1 MSNACRQHQ
10 VTHNAVVTDDLFEVA
25 RRAGQVQG
33 SSSTPSRRPQ
43 RQAQTLT
50 RWGLTKVEDRLQSHD
65 NSKACMYWLIH
76 NLGAT
81 LAIIWTLR
89 KAALRRVNTTSSSIG
104 QNLQIKVIN
113 H

>member
-1 MSNACRQHQ
+1 MK
-10 VTHNAVVTDDLFEVA
+10 T
-25 RRAGQVQG
+25 
-33 SSSTPSRRPQ
+33 SRRPQ

-81 LAIIWTLR
+81 LTTIW
-89 KAALRRVNTTSSSIG
+89 AAA
-104 QNLQIKVIN
+104 
-113 H
+113 